1 MPGLVLA
8 AVDGVPASELPPP
21 AGGEWVV
28 AVGPEGGFA
37 PDELAAFGHP
47 PRLAV
52 GPFVLRAE
60 TAAIAATAA
69 LAGRRTFSSHQIDR
83 REW

>member
-1 MPGLVLA
+1 MRGLVLA
-8 AVDGVPASELPPP
+8 AVDGVPASELPAP

-28 AVGPEGGFA
+28 AVGPEGGFD
-37 PDELAAFGHP
+37 PDELAAFDHA
-47 PRLAV
+47 PRLVV
-52 GPFVLRAE
+52 GRFVLRAE

-69 LAGRRTFSSHQIDR
+69 LAGRRSFSAHEIDR